1 MILRSK
7 IPLRISLNG
16 GGTDVDP
23 YCEKFGGVVVS
34 SAINKYVYAS
44 LEERKDK
51 KIKIIPLDYNQII
64 SFDIKKIGHNRKFKT
79 HKSNH

>member
-23 YCEKFGGVVVS
+23 YSEKFGGIVVS

-44 LEERKDK
+44 LEERKDQ
-51 KIKIIPLDYNQII
+51 KIKIISLDYKQIV
-64 SFDIKKIGHNRKFKT
+64 SFDIKKKNCNKWKFKAY
-79 HKSNH
+79 

>member
-44 LEERKDK
+44 LEERKTK
-51 KIKIIPLDYNQII
+51 KL
-64 SFDIKKIGHNRKFKT
+64 R
-79 HKSNH
+79 